1 MQHVDLSQLS
11 PQIVWKHFQTLCQ
24 IPRPSK
30 QEYVLREHLANWA
43 KQQGLTVYIDRIGN
57 LIIRKPAAPGNEDN
71 VGVILQ
77 GHLDMVTQANRG
89 SNHNFMRDPL
99 RPVLE
104 QDWLVTPETT
114 LGADNGIGVA
124 LALAVLEST
133 DISHGPIEVLLTVDE
148 EAGMSG
154 ARLLEEGILTGQW
167 LFNIDT
173 EEWGELYLGCAG
185 SQDVEVSQ
193 ALEYVAAPQMD
204 LESVEICVTGLR
216 GGHSGI
222 DIHLGRGNANVIL
235 SRFLHQHLAELE
247 GYLIEF
253 HGGTARNALPREA
266 STKIILPKKNI
277 DLLEQ
282 RLDEYE
288 AQWLQ
293 ALKGIDDQFNIDLR
307 LIQDTHHDVL
317 ETQQQNHVLAA
328 LSGCPYGVVTWSEV
342 LSDVVETSNNIGVV
356 HIDQAQGFQAVIM
369 VRSMRNES
377 AEHFSQQIVE
387 HFARYDLAATRAELV
402 SGWTPNPDS
411 AALKC
416 LQDAYQ
422 TAFNI
427 KPELKVI
434 HAGLECGIIA
444 QHYPHLQMVSFGPD
458 IKGAHAPGERVKV
471 DTVEKCW
478 KLLVTALEQVPKAH

>member
-1 MQHVDLSQLS
+1 MQQFDFSLLS
-11 PQIVWKHFQTLCQ
+11 PQIVWKHFSTLCS

-30 QEYVLREHLANWA
+30 QEHKLRDYLNNWA
-43 KQQGLTVYIDRIGN
+43 ESRGLETYVDHIGN
-57 LIIRKPAAPGNEDN
+57 LIIRKPAVSGKEN
-71 VGVILQ
+71 VKGVILQ
-77 GHLDMVTQANRG
+77 GHLDMVTQANTG
-89 SNHNFMRDPL
+89 TQHDFNKDPI

-104 QDWLVTPETT
+104 DDWLIAPDTT

-124 LALAVLEST
+124 LALAVLESN

-154 ARLLEEGILTGQW
+154 ARLLEPNILNGQW

-185 SQDVEVSQ
+185 SQDVEIHQ
-193 ALEYVAAPQMD
+193 QLKYVVTPQLD
-204 LESVEICVTGLR
+204 LESIEIRISGLK
-216 GGHSGI
+216 GGHSGV

-235 SRFLHQHLAELE
+235 SRFLHQHLQELD
-247 GYLIEF
+247 GYLVEF

-266 STKIILPKKNI
+266 YAKIILPKINI

-288 AQWLQ
+288 ARWIQS
-293 ALKGIDDQFNIDLR
+293 LKGIDDQLKIEVQIN
-307 LIQDTHHDVL
+307 QAL
-317 ETQQQNHVLAA
+317 ENEIVHPEQQAAWLKALAT
-328 LSGCPYGVVTWSEV
+328 CPYGVAQMSSA
-342 LSDVVETSNNIGVV
+342 LPDVVETSNNIGVV
-356 HIDQAQGFQAVIM
+356 HLDREGAQAVIM
-369 VRSMRNES
+369 VRSMLNTE
-377 AEHFSQQIVE
+377 AHAFSQKIAT
-387 HFARYDLAATRAELV
+387 HFMKFGITSELAPLV

-416 LQDAYQ
+416 LQQAYQ

-427 KPELKVI
+427 EPNLKVI

-444 QHYPHLQMVSFGPD
+444 EHYPHLQMVSFGPD
-458 IKGAHAPGERVKV
+458 IQGAHAPGERVKV

-478 KLLVTALEQVPKAH
+478 KLLVTALESMD